1 MAARPTRATSSVSSV
16 FGRASFPC
24 GAPTSAPE
32 GVAADVSEEVS
43 VHAFERAAEGAD
55 ACKVEGAGVDA
66 SEGAAAHAPEGT
78 LAGAIPVAP
87 AARQRLATFRSLY
100 SSRDGALCVYEDE
113 DGHLIAVDAS
123 KFA

>member
-1 MAARPTRATSSVSSV
+1 MAARSTHAVSSASSV
-16 FGRASFPC
+16 FGRAFFPC

-32 GVAADVSEEVS
+32 GVG
-43 VHAFERAAEGAD
+43 VHVFERAAEGVD
-55 ACKVEGAGVDA
+55 ACRIEGAVAGVSGETVA
-66 SEGAAAHAPEGT
+66 PAPEGT
-78 LAGAIPVAP
+78 LAGAIPAAP

>member
-1 MAARPTRATSSVSSV
+1 MAAQSTRATSSTSSV

-32 GVAADVSEEVS
+32 RTVADAFEEVTA
-43 VHAFERAAEGAD
+43 HAFERAAEGVD
-55 ACKVEGAGVDA
+55 ACKIEGAVADVPGGTVAPA
-66 SEGAAAHAPEGT
+66 SEGT
-78 LAGAIPVAP
+78 LAGTILAAP
-87 AARQRLATFRSLY
+87 AVRRRLATFRSLY

-123 KFA
+123 KFV

>member
-1 MAARPTRATSSVSSV
+1 MAARSTHAVSSVSSV
-16 FGRASFPC
+16 FGRAFFPC

-32 GVAADVSEEVS
+32 GVG
-43 VHAFERAAEGAD
+43 VHVFERAAEGVD
-55 ACKVEGAGVDA
+55 ACKVEGAGADA

-78 LAGAIPVAP
+78 LAGAMSAAP